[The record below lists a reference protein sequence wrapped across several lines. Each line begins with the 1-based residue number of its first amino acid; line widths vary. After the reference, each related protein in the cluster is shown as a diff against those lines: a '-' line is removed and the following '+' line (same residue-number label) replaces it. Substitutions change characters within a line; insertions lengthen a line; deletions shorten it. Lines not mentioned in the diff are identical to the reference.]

1 MQSEETQNQERAT
14 SLEEK
19 ILPGEELEAN
29 QRPENG
35 RDDPARGAFREEAN
49 LEERGMVARIG
60 RFVHVGRQ
68 EPAKWVPVTL
78 IGIGILL
85 VGAFFGSAATAK
97 GWFPGSGGT
106 EQKVPIYVSADP
118 AVNQQVT
125 LSGGFSPVA
134 KAVTPAVVTIN
145 VQSRARQPQMPFF
158 MDPFREFFE
167 RPDQPEEEGAP
178 RRRSTPRSPQGQ
190 GPLRPSGVG
199 SGVIVSPDGYIL
211 TNNHVVDS
219 ADKVTVELSDRR
231 QFDAKVIGTDA
242 PSDVAV
248 IKIEATN
255 LPTVPFG
262 DSDSVDVGDIV
273 LAVGNPLGIGQ
284 TVTMGII
291 SAKGR
296 RSPSGDNRTY
306 EDFLQTD
313 AAINRGNSGG
323 ALVNLRGELI
333 GIPSQILSQSG
344 GSIGIGF
351 AIPTTMAR
359 NVMDQLIRSG
369 KVRRGKLGVYVRDV
383 LPEVAKQFGYQGT
396 SGAFVDDVEKGDPAD
411 LAGVQPG
418 DIITE
423 FQGQRIK
430 DSSQLRNLASQ
441 TVPGTQV
448 RFKVWR
454 GSSER
459 ELSAKLSEVDLA
471 AANAPETP
479 NEEGEAAAG
488 ILTGVRVEALSP
500 TWTERLK
507 LPAGSRGV
515 VVTEVDEQS
524 RAAAAGLRRGDVI
537 ERIGQQTVTSVNEFN
552 SAARQAPKD
561 EVLLRVRRGER
572 GYFLVIQAEE

>member
-1 MQSEETQNQERAT
+1 
-14 SLEEK
+14 
-19 ILPGEELEAN
+19 
-29 QRPENG
+29 
-35 RDDPARGAFREEAN
+35 
-49 LEERGMVARIG
+49 
-60 RFVHVGRQ
+60 
-68 EPAKWVPVTL
+68 
-78 IGIGILL
+78 
-85 VGAFFGSAATAK
+85 
-97 GWFPGSGGT
+97 
-106 EQKVPIYVSADP
+106 
-118 AVNQQVT
+118 
-125 LSGGFSPVA
+125 
-134 KAVTPAVVTIN
+134 
-145 VQSRARQPQMPFF
+145 
-158 MDPFREFFE
+158 
-167 RPDQPEEEGAP
+167 
-178 RRRSTPRSPQGQ
+178 
-190 GPLRPSGVG
+190 
-199 SGVIVSPDGYIL
+199 
-211 TNNHVVDS
+211 
-219 ADKVTVELSDRR
+219 
-231 QFDAKVIGTDA
+231 
-242 PSDVAV
+242 
-248 IKIEATN
+248 
-255 LPTVPFG
+255 
-262 DSDSVDVGDIV
+262 
-273 LAVGNPLGIGQ
+273 
-284 TVTMGII
+284 MGII

-383 LPEVAKQFGYQGT
+383 LPEVAKQFGYKGT

-423 FQGQRIK
+423 FQGQRIQ

-454 GSSER
+454 GSAER

-471 AANAPETP
+471 AANATEPSS
-479 NEEGEAAAG
+479 EEGQAAEG
-488 ILTGVRVEALSP
+488 ILSGVRVEALSP
-500 TWTERLK
+500 TWTERLN
-507 LPAGSRGV
+507 LPTGIRGV
-515 VVTEVDEQS
+515 VVTEVDAES

-537 ERIGQQTVTSVNEFN
+537 ERIGQQAVTSVNEFN

-572 GYFLVIQAEE
+572 GYFLVIQAEG